1 MSVSINALAALVG
14 WGMILWRLPRIR
26 LSSTEARYTFA
37 TLVFFTLAATF
48 STPAMMR
55 WFDSQT
61 QLPAAGLVTEYA
73 FGIAAAAAWAMSC
86 LTLDLSLRG
95 RRWLVLVSPAA
106 LLGLVV
112 VWWLYLPALSAVR
125 GPTETGEILITT
137 VAQGYAFGIV
147 AFIAV
152 PALSHRIANEQS
164 IPVRLRLLCILTT
177 QIILACWLG
186 ARTTIGPLVLLGVVP
201 RTYTFSFVNV
211 LIAFMIVAYM
221 GSLLPPSV
229 FVRLAREL
237 IRVRDWRALR
247 HLQRVERQ
255 VAHELGTPPLDVSW
269 TEAVNMPDFAAYRVA
284 IAILDRR
291 KALRS
296 SPNHRAQRLANRL
309 DQLVSDSPGYPDLV
323 VRLRQMARQ

>member
-1 MSVSINALAALVG
+1 MSVSINTLAALVG

-26 LSSTEARYTFA
+26 LSSLEARYTFA
-37 TLVFFTLAATF
+37 TLACFTLAATF
-48 STPAMMR
+48 STPVVMG

-61 QLPAAGLVTEYA
+61 QLPAASLITEYA

-86 LTLDLSLRG
+86 LTLDLSMRR
-95 RRWLVLVSPAA
+95 RRWLVLLAPAA

-112 VWWLYLPALSAVR
+112 IWWLYLPELRVVR
-125 GPTETGEILITT
+125 GPTENGEILVTT
-137 VAQGYAFGIV
+137 LAQGYAFSIV
-147 AFIAV
+147 ALIAV
-152 PALSHRIANEQS
+152 PALSHRVTNEPS

-177 QIILACWLG
+177 QVILACWLG
-186 ARTTIGPLVLLGVVP
+186 ARTVLGPLVLLGVVP

-221 GSLLPPSV
+221 ASLLPPSV
-229 FVRLAREL
+229 FARLARGL
-237 IRVRDWRALR
+237 VRVRDWRALR
-247 HLQRVERQ
+247 HLRRVEQQ
-255 VAHELGTPPLDVSW
+255 VAHELGAVPLDVPW
-269 TEAVNMPDFAAYRVA
+269 TEALNMPDFAAYRVA

-296 SPNHRAQRLANRL
+296 SPNHRAQRLANQL

-323 VRLRQMARQ
+323 ARLRQMARQ